1 MQLLTSLEKRLF
13 IAAQSSPLLSTS
25 TSTST
30 SISTSPYNGCILII
44 HTNNNTIHELNFN
57 TTSTTTTTTTT
68 TASNVLGNNEHHT
81 KQLKQQS
88 HHEINYIYCS
98 NDGRYVFASLVNK
111 HLYCWEY
118 NNDDDKYVFIS
129 STILKKRPTSLVH
142 TVVDGYGLD
151 SKKDILFVSDK
162 AGDVW
167 SIDVPFLK
175 KQVLVS
181 GHCAS
186 VITDMAVHQLSN
198 VQVLPNSNTENVTS
212 LIATADRDEKIR
224 ITCFPHMVTIMS
236 YCLGHTNVIT
246 SIAFF
251 NINQKLF
258 LISGGWDHSY
268 IIWDPITGQALDK
281 VSMIDETQ
289 IKSIEQQQSNLTAE
303 KEEKVEDNDEE
314 EDDENKQ
321 YNEEVAGNYPLK
333 IRVTTS
339 PSPLAAIIFRRLPT
353 IKLYIIDDGKFGQSF
368 DLSLPQVPVDV
379 SFLQGQEEKKSSL
392 YNDESKV
399 YLGHLA
405 VLLPQPE
412 CLQVFEIYKD
422 NGNIHSI
429 PSTPFSELL
438 ETFKNDCVKRNITF
452 EQVTGF
458 GDENAGMNRDALDR
472 PFKKE
477 VIDISNRKHNKRSKR
492 KLEEL
497 DEKKVEEG

>member
-1 MQLLTSLEKRLF
+1 MQLLTSLGNRLF
-13 IAAQSSPLLSTS
+13 IAAQSSSSSSLSPS
-25 TSTST
+25 SS
-30 SISTSPYNGCILII
+30 SVILVI
-44 HTNNNTIHELNFN
+44 HINTNTIHELNIN
-57 TTSTTTTTTTT
+57 INNTATTTSTTTSTTTTTTTT
-68 TASNVLGNNEHHT
+68 NSTNSTIIGNNEHHT
-81 KQLKQQS
+81 KQLKQQ
-88 HHEINYIYCS
+88 HHNEINYIYCS

-118 NNDDDKYVFIS
+118 TDDKYVLVS
-129 STILKKRPTSLVH
+129 STILKKRPTSIVH
-142 TVVDGYGLD
+142 TVIDGYGLD

-167 SIDVPFLK
+167 SIDVPLLK

-198 VQVLPNSNTENVTS
+198 VNVLPTSHSNENITS

-224 ITCFPHMVTIMS
+224 ITCFPNMVTIMS
-236 YCLGHTNVIT
+236 YCLGHTNVVT

-251 NINQKLF
+251 TINQKLF
-258 LISGGWDHSY
+258 LISGAWDHSY

-281 VSMIDETQ
+281 VSMIGEAQ
-289 IKSIEQQQSNLTAE
+289 IKSIEQEQQSNSAIET
-303 KEEKVEDNDEE
+303 EEKVEDNDD
-314 EDDENKQ
+314 EDDDDKQ

-353 IKLYIIDDGKFGQSF
+353 IKLYVIEDDGKFWQCF
-368 DLSLPQVPVDV
+368 DLTLPLVPVDV

-392 YNDESKV
+392 YNDKSKV

-412 CLQVFEIYKD
+412 CVQVFEIYKD
-422 NGNIHSI
+422 NGKIQSI

-438 ETFKNDCVKRNITF
+438 ETFKNDCVKQNITF

-492 KLEEL
+492 KLEEVE
-497 DEKKVEEG
+497 DEKK